1 MFSCHNYD
9 PYRLVDSRKTH
20 TMSGVINATI
30 DWFACLF
37 LYYVDQMSIGQTVF
51 DDKMWNH
58 PQ

>member
-1 MFSCHNYD
+1 
-9 PYRLVDSRKTH
+9 
-20 TMSGVINATI
+20 MSGVINTTI